1 LKIAYLSRS
10 CFPST
15 AANSVNVMKM
25 CEAFTALGHDVLLI
39 GKFAGNNSSDVF
51 DFYRVKKRFRLKAIP
66 SLDGSATDVLYVVYS
81 IWEASKFKPDL
92 AYGRSLESCFGTA
105 ILGIPTAYEIHAKP
119 RTLLKRVLLKRL
131 VAMSSFKSL
140 VAITQGLASY
150 LNREG
155 FVAGEKLFVAHDGAD
170 PEDFNA
176 SVPPAFLSPRAIAR
190 GLLKGCLADARH
202 DKEKTVGFEDK
213 ARYFQVRFSEL
224 PPNRLQ
230 VGYVG
235 SLYYG
240 KGMEIISRIVHLC
253 PWANFHIVGGSEK
266 EIAFW
271 KERCAENSIPPN
283 LVFYGFMPHALISYI
298 CSFLDVALLPAQPF
312 IANVSGNID
321 EIWYVSPLKLFEYM
335 AAGLPIVASDLE
347 SLNEVIEPGVTGL
360 LVPHDDPLAWRDA
373 LSFLR
378 DHPEWRAKLGHN
390 AREALVNRFSWK
402 RRAEKILSGL
412 KW

>member
-1 LKIAYLSRS
+1 MKIAYLSRS

-202 DKEKTVGFEDK
+202 DKEKIVGFEDK

>member
-39 GKFAGNNSSDVF
+39 GKFAGNNSSDLF

-81 IWEASKFKPDL
+81 IWEARKFKPDL

-105 ILGIPTAYEIHAKP
+105 ILGIPTAYEIHTKP

-140 VAITQGLASY
+140 VAISQGLASY

-155 FVAGEKLFVAHDGAD
+155 FVAGEKLCVAHDGAD
-170 PEDFNA
+170 PEDFDA
-176 SVPPAFLSPRAIAR
+176 SVPA
-190 GLLKGCLADARH
+190 
-202 DKEKTVGFEDK
+202 GFEDK

-271 KERCAENSIPPN
+271 KEKCAENSIPPN